1 MRISE
6 FLSSNGVRIGIS
18 LSDQNQ
24 AIDEL
29 IALHQSVGN
38 LNDPTAFKETI
49 LAREAKGSTAIG
61 MGIAVPHGKSVQ
73 PKKPVLSL
81 LHVLPGL
88 IFIPW
93 MVCRLNFCL

>member
-38 LNDPTAFKETI
+38 LNDPIAFKEAI

-61 MGIAVPHGKSVQ
+61 MGIAVPHGKSGAV
-73 PKKPVLSL
+73 KKSRSCCSYLPIRCKLSF
-81 LHVLPGL
+81 HG
-88 IFIPW
+88 W
-93 MVCRLNFCL
+93 YAN

>member
-38 LNDPTAFKETI
+38 LNDPIAFKETI

-61 MGIAVPHGKSVQ
+61 MGIAVPHGNICFG
-73 PKKPVLSL
+73 L
-81 LHVLPGL
+81 LGLRKLCQCLPG
-88 IFIPW
+88 
-93 MVCRLNFCL
+93 